1 MIDDTKEY
9 IACSAI
15 HYDNGVNYSFM
26 KVYGIETGF
35 VLAGLRHPFIASIL
49 PTNVYY
55 EQEQDQSG
63 VIQAEW
69 NKDLLVHNITQG
81 FMTSH
86 GRFVDR
92 REAKRLAIEAG
103 QVKESEV
110 IGHEL
115 FSEDVF
121 KYQRYY
127 AEKLELFKSIEE

>member
-1 MIDDTKEY
+1 MIDDRLEY
-9 IACSAI
+9 IAAAAVW
-15 HYDNGVNYSFM
+15 YDNGINYPFM

-55 EQEQDQSG
+55 EQDPEQAG

-69 NKDLLVHNITQG
+69 GKDLPLHKTTQG

-92 REAKRLAIEAG
+92 REAKKLAIAAG
-103 QVKESEV
+103 QVKASEV
-110 IGHEL
+110 LGPDL
-115 FSEDVF
+115 YSEDVF

-127 AEKLELFKSIEE
+127 AE